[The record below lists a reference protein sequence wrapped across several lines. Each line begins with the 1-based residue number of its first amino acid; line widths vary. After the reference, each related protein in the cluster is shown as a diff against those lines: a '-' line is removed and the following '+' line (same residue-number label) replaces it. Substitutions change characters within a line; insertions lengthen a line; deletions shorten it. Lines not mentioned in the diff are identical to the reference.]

1 MPWNPEQYM
10 TKKTANEYIASLP
23 KDYKGPMDLEQQ
35 VDELQKENQK
45 LKSQISE
52 LETSVQE
59 ARNDADNQRAFA
71 NIPRY

>member
-1 MPWNPEQYM
+1 M

-52 LETSVQE
+52 LEKSVQE